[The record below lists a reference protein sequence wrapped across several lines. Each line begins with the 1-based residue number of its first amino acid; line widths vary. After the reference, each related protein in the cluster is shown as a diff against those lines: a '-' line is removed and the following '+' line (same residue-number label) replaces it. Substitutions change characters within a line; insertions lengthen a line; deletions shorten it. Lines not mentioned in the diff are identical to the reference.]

1 MAHHWPLE
9 ANRRMKIHPDAT
21 SLAVAEVATPP
32 VPAQLGMLRFER
44 LNEPSWAL
52 LDLDQACLKSLG
64 LPAYELCS
72 LLESPYASLME
83 PTARY
88 RLHDDVQQ
96 QLAKHRH
103 YVIRYTLHSPRGALS
118 LIELGEPVY
127 RHGREVL
134 HGYLLPIGQ
143 ASEAD
148 RLIAELMSQ
157 NKDLQTSLV
166 LLEQSCSQ
174 EHARIERIKACRS
187 QLADLVQRA
196 YRSGNPLLEAAQL
209 ITQAACKACVLER
222 ASLWR
227 LTDTQLKPVHV
238 HGEDPA
244 SITSTEALERTELSC
259 YLDALYESRSID
271 VQDTQ
276 RDPRIHEWS
285 ASYLAPNAIHS
296 LLDAPIRVDGRVIGL
311 LRLEQ
316 IGQTRVWQN
325 DEITFACE
333 LADQYAK
340 VLSQQE
346 RRQATHAL
354 HLFQRAVEQSAN
366 AFLLVN
372 RKGVIEYINPSFT
385 SITQYTTEEVCGQP
399 IDQLPALTNWSELLP
414 DAYAALEKQN
424 SWQGELRC
432 QRKDQISYWGHLSL
446 SKVYSDEGN
455 LTHYIGIFED
465 ITQAKLTQQNMEKL
479 AYRDSLT
486 GLSNRH
492 YFIDRLESRISG
504 REDQFNCLML
514 IDIDHFKRIND
525 SLGHEAGDNL
535 LISVARRLQSSLGQS
550 TLIARIASNEFAVL
564 LEQMDA
570 QEGLEVADALLRM
583 LEKPIYVESQPTLVS
598 CSIGLTVTPEHGQ
611 DTQTLMKHAGLAL
624 HKAKA
629 TGGNRVQVYTQALVT
644 EASHKLFMQNNLR
657 RALELHELEVH
668 YQPKVCLRTGRLL
681 GLEALLRWRHPER
694 GMIRPD
700 QFISVAEETGLIIPI
715 GKWVIREACKQIK
728 RLDNA
733 GLGQLQIA
741 INLSPK
747 QFTDLDLV
755 KSIKSI
761 LIEERL
767 PPHRLELELTESLLL
782 DATDDTRQQLEEMK
796 QIGLSLAMDDF
807 GTGYSSLS
815 YLKKFPIDVIKIDRS
830 FIKDIPANQDDME
843 ITSAVVAMA
852 HNLRLKV
859 VAEGIETTQQL
870 SFLRRHHCDVGQGY
884 LFDRPIPGI
893 ELVES
898 LHRYT
903 KANKA

>member
-1 MAHHWPLE
+1 LE
-9 ANRRMKIHPDAT
+9 ANRRMKIHPDAA
-21 SLAVAEVATPP
+21 SLPLVEVATQPP

-44 LNEPSWAL
+44 LNEPNWAL
-52 LDLDQACLKSLG
+52 LDLDQACEKSLG
-64 LPAYELCS
+64 LPAHELCS

-83 PTARY
+83 PAARY
-88 RLHDDVQQ
+88 YLHDDIQQ
-96 QLAKHRH
+96 QLLKRRH
-103 YVIRYTLHSPRGALS
+103 YVIRYTLHAPVGATS
-118 LIELGEPVY
+118 MIEVGEAIS
-127 RHGREVL
+127 RHGREIL
-134 HGYLLPIGQ
+134 HGYLLPVEQ
-143 ASEAD
+143 ASEAE
-148 RLIAELMSQ
+148 RLVAELMVQ
-157 NKDLQTSLV
+157 NSDLRASLDLFEQT
-166 LLEQSCSQ
+166 CSQ
-174 EHARIERIKACRS
+174 EQARIEHVKARRNLLLE
-187 QLADLVQRA
+187 LAQHVYSSND
-196 YRSGNPLLEAAQL
+196 PLREAAQL
-209 ITQAACKACVLER
+209 ITHAASETYGVKRASIWQLSGSHLCPIYVHSEDSTGTQP
-222 ASLWR
+222 ASLWS
-227 LTDTQLKPVHV
+227 LDEFPVYF
-238 HGEDPA
+238 
-244 SITSTEALERTELSC
+244 EALHNG
-259 YLDALYESRSID
+259 RSID
-271 VQDTQ
+271 AQDAQHDLRT
-276 RDPRIHEWS
+276 REWTKP
-285 ASYLAPNAIHS
+285 YLLAHDIHS
-296 LLDAPIRVDGRVIGL
+296 LLDACICVDGRVLGV

-316 IGQTRVWQN
+316 TGQTRIWQN
-325 DEITFACE
+325 DEIAFACE

-340 VLSQQE
+340 VLGSQE
-346 RRQATHAL
+346 RRSATHAL

-385 SITQYTTEEVCGQP
+385 TITQYTAEEVCGQP
-399 IDQLPALTNWSELLP
+399 ISQLPALTNWSELLP

-446 SKVYSDEGN
+446 SKVYSDKGE

-486 GLSNRH
+486 GLTNRH
-492 YFIDRLESRISG
+492 YFIDRLEKRLAG
-504 REDQFNCLML
+504 REDIHNCLML

-535 LISVARRLQSSLGQS
+535 LVSLARRLQSSLGQS

-570 QEGLEVADALLRM
+570 QEGLEVASALLSM

-598 CSIGLTVTPEHGQ
+598 CSVGLTVTPDHGK
-611 DTQTLMKHAGLAL
+611 DSQTLMKHAGLAL

-629 TGGNRVQVYTQALVT
+629 SGGNRVQVYTQSLVT

-657 RALELHELEVH
+657 RALELNELEVY
-668 YQPKVCLRTGRLL
+668 YQPKVCLKSAQLL

-715 GKWVIREACKQIK
+715 GKWVIREACRQIK
-728 RLDNA
+728 ILDAA
-733 GLGQLQIA
+733 GLGHLQMA

-747 QFTDLDLV
+747 QFTDQELV
-755 KSIKSI
+755 SSIRSI

-782 DATDDTRQQLEEMK
+782 DATDETRQQLEEMK
-796 QIGLSLAMDDF
+796 QIGLTLAMDDF

-830 FIKDIPANQDDME
+830 FIKDIPDNQDDME

-870 SFLRRHHCDVGQGY
+870 NFLRHHHCDVGQGY
-884 LFDRPIPGI
+884 LFDRPIPGS
-893 ELVES
+893 ELIDS
-898 LHRYT
+898 LRRYLNL
-903 KANKA
+903 NKI

>member
-1 MAHHWPLE
+1 
-9 ANRRMKIHPDAT
+9 MKIHPDAA
-21 SLAVAEVATPP
+21 SLSVAEVATQPP

-52 LDLDQACLKSLG
+52 LDLDQACEKSLG

-83 PTARY
+83 PAARY
-88 RLHDDVQQ
+88 HLHDAIQQ
-96 QLAKHRH
+96 QLLKRRH
-103 YVIRYTLHSPRGALS
+103 YVIRYTLHAPAGATS
-118 LIELGEPVY
+118 MVEIGEAIS
-127 RHGREVL
+127 RHGREIL
-134 HGYLLPIGQ
+134 HGYLIPVEL
-143 ASEAD
+143 ASEAE
-148 RLIAELMSQ
+148 RLTTTLMAQ
-157 NKDLQTSLV
+157 NRDLKASLD
-166 LLEQSCSQ
+166 LFEQSCVQ
-174 EHARIERIKACRS
+174 EQARVDRVRAHRNLLLELTQHAYS
-187 QLADLVQRA
+187 SSD
-196 YRSGNPLLEAAQL
+196 PLQEAAQL
-209 ITQAACKACVLER
+209 ITRAASETCSVKR
-222 ASLWR
+222 ASVWQVGENHLR
-227 LTDTQLKPVHV
+227 SVYT
-238 HGEDPA
+238 HGESPNTSSVSSWSLDDFPA
-244 SITSTEALERTELSC
+244 YVEALHK
-259 YLDALYESRSID
+259 ARSID
-271 VQDTQ
+271 AQDAQ
-276 RDPRIHEWS
+276 HDPRTREWTKP
-285 ASYLAPNAIHS
+285 YLLAHDIRS
-296 LLDAPIRVDGRVIGL
+296 LLDICIRVDGRVLGI

-316 IGQTRVWQN
+316 TGQPRIWQN
-325 DEITFACE
+325 DEIAFACE

-340 VLSQQE
+340 VLDSQE
-346 RRQATHAL
+346 RRSATHAL

-372 RKGVIEYINPSFT
+372 RKGEIEYINPSFT
-385 SITQYTTEEVCGQP
+385 TITQYTAEEVCGQP
-399 IDQLPALTNWSELLP
+399 ISELPALTNWSELLP

-446 SKVYSDEGN
+446 SKVYSDNGE

-486 GLSNRH
+486 GLANRH
-492 YFIDRLESRISG
+492 YFIDRLEKRLAG
-504 REDQFNCLML
+504 REDIHNCLML

-535 LISVARRLQSSLGQS
+535 LVSLARRLQSSLGQS

-564 LEQMDA
+564 LEQMDT
-570 QEGLEVADALLRM
+570 QEGLDVASALLSM

-598 CSIGLTVTPEHGQ
+598 CSIGLTVTPDHGK
-611 DTQTLMKHAGLAL
+611 DSQTLMKHAGLAL

-629 TGGNRVQVYTQALVT
+629 SGGNRVQVYTQSLVT

-657 RALELHELEVH
+657 RALELNELEVH
-668 YQPKVCLRTGRLL
+668 YQPKICLKSAQLL
-681 GLEALLRWRHPER
+681 GLEALLRWNHPER

-715 GKWVIREACKQIK
+715 GKWVIREACRQIK
-728 RLDNA
+728 ALDAA
-733 GLGQLQIA
+733 GLGHLQMA

-747 QFTDLDLV
+747 QFTDQELV
-755 KSIKSI
+755 SSIRSI

-782 DATDDTRQQLEEMK
+782 DATDETRQQLEEMK

-884 LFDRPIPGI
+884 LFDRPIPGN
-893 ELVES
+893 ELLDS
-898 LHRYT
+898 LRRYLNL
-903 KANKA
+903 NKI